1 MSRGRFDSADAFE
14 IRMPHPDLERSNA
27 RAIACAVPQTASD
40 LVLLDRF
47 DYADAF
53 QIALP
58 RGTGIAADDWARQM
72 FTPRGRVQRAL
83 AGAWNAVMG
92 LEPPPGGSATGP
104 FRLVSA
110 TFESAILIGDGERYR
125 VRLAAPGGRDRLTL
139 ATFVQRRARVWHHLP
154 RGVLVGHRR
163 VAPIL
168 LERAVGAKTRGS
180 QVVHG

>member
-1 MSRGRFDSADAFE
+1 MSRGRYDSADAFE

-92 LEPPPGGSATGP
+92 VEPPPGGSPTGP

-110 TFESAILIGDGERYR
+110 TFASAILLGDAGTDLVHLADR
-125 VRLAAPGGRDRLTL
+125 VVR
-139 ATFVQRRARVWHHLP
+139 
-154 RGVLVGHRR
+154 
-163 VAPIL
+163 
-168 LERAVGAKTRGS
+168 
-180 QVVHG
+180 